1 MQSIG
6 VVTPNL
12 VPLKLSGVVLTK
24 CKLYTIGGGG
34 GGRGRVGLWLSIDN
48 TARWGWGQ
56 LTTGYH
62 SRH

>member
-12 VPLKLSGVVLTK
+12 VPLKLSGVVVLTK

-34 GGRGRVGLWLSIDN
+34 GGG
-48 TARWGWGQ
+48 
-56 LTTGYH
+56 
-62 SRH
+62 